1 MFSLPRDTHRFLIEP
16 ISGCFHL
23 KKILLCRFL
32 SFLNQARNSGKIVPK
47 ELLKV
52 IQYDTKSVTGNN
64 IRNIL
69 RLTGKIEIQD
79 VKKQDIFNI
88 EYFAVPEGEKWRID
102 LIKEIIEI
110 QNSVYEVHDFS
121 TDQMNDMLVYACS
134 S

>member
-1 MFSLPRDTHRFLIEP
+1 M
-16 ISGCFHL
+16 
-23 KKILLCRFL
+23 
-32 SFLNQARNSGKIVPK
+32 PK

-69 RLTGKIEIQD
+69 RLTGKIEIED

-88 EYFAVPEGEKWRID
+88 EYFVVPEGEKWRID
-102 LIKEIIEI
+102 LIKEIIKI